1 MLAVTL
7 ELATTIKT
15 GRTPAVLPMIDAD
28 LKPRTFQEAPAAA
41 KDDYWSRTKIQMLTL
56 ARLAGLTTGKAH
68 RLRLQLESD
77 LTKRTPQ
84 AGEDAASKAGAMG
97 SVLTRLAE
105 AEVPKDKHSS
115 AQAATS

>member
-1 MLAVTL
+1 
-7 ELATTIKT
+7 
-15 GRTPAVLPMIDAD
+15 
-28 LKPRTFQEAPAAA
+28 
-41 KDDYWSRTKIQMLTL
+41 MLTL
-56 ARLAGLTTGKAH
+56 ARLAGMTTAKAH

-77 LTKRTPQ
+77 LTKRAPQ
-84 AGEDAASKAGAMG
+84 GADAASKAGAMG